1 MNLVTLAGLVAGLL
15 AATGAAVSLWRAA
28 LRHTGPVRHAYRWFA
43 VAAVLSYADLVVSLT
58 VQPGGAAMLLS
69 FADLPALALL
79 PVMATAL
86 GGLASAGRAGLPLPS
101 RYPRRGQTSAWAHV
115 ADGFVLA
122 SALFLLGWITMFAPI
137 LTRSGEGG
145 ATFAGELIHPV
156 ADLVFLGGTL
166 AAAGAAGRRGIAPY
180 LALAA
185 MTVSDFLAVGARVG
199 GTRPGVAALIVQL
212 AVFGLLA
219 LTSRDYR
226 VWPDEGT
233 QFKGVTT
240 AVAGAAAGAA
250 GLIVA
255 VYATSTG
262 HSPKPVVLSI
272 LGVTAMVLAARVVS
286 LVWRVNSWSQVWQE
300 SGRQFR
306 QLADRTSDVVLLC
319 GLDGVIRY
327 ASRAVAGYGYTPE
340 TLRGTL
346 LADLLHPEDRD
357 GGMLAVHRAVL
368 SPVERVAKYS
378 CRVRAVDGTWRHV
391 ESTISRYRELRG
403 PDQLLVTAKDVSAQ
417 VALRQQIA
425 HLKFHDALTG
435 LPNRANVEQRA
446 TEVFEAIAQE
456 QVPAGHADAGLRV
469 AGVMVV
475 DVDGFTTTNEAV
487 GHGAGDLLLAQV
499 ARRLRLAVSPQDMV
513 ARWGGDEFAILI
525 EDASSADELA
535 DVGQRLARGICSVPF
550 HVGETDVDL
559 TASVGVA
566 LADGSPAGHV
576 WRNAE
581 VAAASA
587 KQAGGGRVE
596 VFGAQRPRLVPQDAA
611 TGERLQGAA
620 TGERLQDA
628 ATGERLQDAPAGERP
643 LVTPAE
649 DEPPRSSLVS

>member
-1 MNLVTLAGLVAGLL
+1 MTLVTLVGVVAGFL

-28 LRHTGPVRHAYRWFA
+28 GRHTGPVRHAYRWLAF
-43 VAAVLSYADLVVSLT
+43 AAVLSYANLVVSQA
-58 VQPGGAAMLLS
+58 VQSGSAAMMLS

-101 RYPRRGQTSAWAHV
+101 RYPRRGPTSVWAHV

-122 SALFLLGWITMFAPI
+122 SALFLLGWITLFAPV
-137 LTRSGEGG
+137 LARSGEGG

-185 MTVSDFLAVGARVG
+185 MTAGDFLAVGARVA
-199 GTRPGVAALIVQL
+199 GTRPGVAAVIVQL

-219 LTSRDYR
+219 LTSRDHT
-226 VWPDEGT
+226 VWAGEGT
-233 QFKGVTT
+233 RFTGGTT

-250 GLIVA
+250 GLIIA
-255 VYATSTG
+255 VYVAGTG

-272 LGVTAMVLAARVVS
+272 LGVTVMVLAARVVS
-286 LVWRVNSWSQVWQE
+286 MVWRFNSWSQVWQE

-340 TLRGTL
+340 LLRGIL
-346 LADLLHPEDRD
+346 LADLLHPEDRE

-368 SPVERVAKYS
+368 SPAERVAKYS

-417 VALRQQIA
+417 VALRQQVT

-446 TEVFEAIAQE
+446 ADVFEAITQE
-456 QVPAGHADAGLRV
+456 QAPAGQAEAGHRV

-475 DVDGFTTTNEAV
+475 DVDGFTATNDAV

-513 ARWGGDEFAILI
+513 ARWGGDEFAVLI
-525 EDASSADELA
+525 ESASSAEELA
-535 DVGQRLARGICSVPF
+535 DIGQRLARGICSVPF
-550 HVGETDVDL
+550 HVGETDVNL

-566 LADGSPAGHV
+566 LADGSAAGHV

-581 VAAASA
+581 VAAANA
-587 KQAGGGRVE
+587 KQAGGGKVE
-596 VFGAQRPRLVPQDAA
+596 VSGAQKPWLVPQDAPS
-611 TGERLQGAA
+611 GEQ
-620 TGERLQDA
+620 
-628 ATGERLQDAPAGERP
+628 P

-649 DEPPRSSLVS
+649 GEPPRSSLVS

>member
-1 MNLVTLAGLVAGLL
+1 MNPVMLVGVVAGFL
-15 AATGAAVSLWRAA
+15 AAAGAAVSLWRAA
-28 LRHTGPVRHAYRWFA
+28 GRHTGPVRHAYRWFA
-43 VAAVLSYADLVVSLT
+43 VAAVLSYASLVVSQT
-58 VQPGGAAMLLS
+58 VPAGGTAMMLS

-101 RYPRRGQTSAWAHV
+101 RYPRRGHTSVWGHV
-115 ADGFVLA
+115 ADGYVLA
-122 SALFLLGWITMFAPI
+122 SALFLLGWITIFAPV
-137 LTRSGEGG
+137 LSRSGGSGG
-145 ATFAGELIHPV
+145 TFAGELIHPV

-166 AAAGAAGRRGIAPY
+166 AVAGAAGRRGIAPY

-185 MTVSDFLAVGARVG
+185 MTASDFLAVGSRVA

-212 AVFGLLA
+212 AVFSLLA
-219 LTSRDYR
+219 LTARDYTG
-226 VWPDEGT
+226 WPGGAN

-240 AVAGAAAGAA
+240 AVAAATAVAT

-255 VYATSTG
+255 VHVAGTG
-262 HSPKPVVLSI
+262 RTPKPAALFI
-272 LGVTAMVLAARVVS
+272 LGVTVMVLAGRVVS

-319 GLDGVIRY
+319 GLDGVVRY

-340 TLRGTL
+340 GLRGTL
-346 LADLLHPEDRD
+346 LADLLHPEDRR

-368 SPVERVAKYS
+368 SPADRVAKYS

-391 ESTISRYRELRG
+391 ESTISRYREPRG

-417 VALRQQIA
+417 VALRQQLT

-446 TEVFEAIAQE
+446 AELFDAIARE
-456 QVPAGHADAGLRV
+456 QRPAGHAEAGHRM
-469 AGVMVV
+469 AGVIVV
-475 DVDGFTTTNEAV
+475 DVDGFTATNDAV

-525 EDASSADELA
+525 EGASTDDEIADI
-535 DVGQRLARGICSVPF
+535 GQRLARGICSVPF
-550 HVGETDVDL
+550 HVGETDVNL

-581 VAAASA
+581 VAAEQA
-587 KQAGGGRVE
+587 KQAGGGKVE
-596 VFGAQRPRLVPQDAA
+596 VFGAQKPRLVS
-611 TGERLQGAA
+611 
-620 TGERLQDA
+620 
-628 ATGERLQDAPAGERP
+628 QDAPAADQP
-643 LVTPAE
+643 LVRPAE